1 MEFFLPFS
9 RRSWVNTVAAGD
21 LLAMLARIPDPR
33 GRQGRRFGLSAM
45 LATVVCGILTGARGY
60 TAIAEWIHHQEV
72 QIWHWLGY
80 TRRPPCPNA
89 FRKLLMSLDPDALE
103 AVLREWAEHLL
114 GETLPP
120 EWQAVSIDGKTLC
133 STLAGH
139 GRSVHLLSVL
149 DQRTGFVLS
158 QQEVDSKTNEHKGA
172 LQLLK
177 TMVLKGRLVTG
188 DAMFCQRDLC
198 QQIVDAGGHYLFV
211 VKDNQPS
218 LKEAIAADFRPGF
231 SPLYGTRAAAASLGG

>member
-1 MEFFLPFS
+1 M
-9 RRSWVNTVAAGD
+9 NTVAAGD

-60 TAIAEWIHHQEV
+60 TAIAEWIHRQEV
-72 QIWHWLGY
+72 PVWHWLGY
-80 TRRPPCPNA
+80 TRKPPCPNA
-89 FRKLLMSLDPDALE
+89 FRDLLMALDSTALE
-103 AVLREWAEHLL
+103 SVLREWAEILL
-114 GETLPP
+114 GETVPPGETLPP
-120 EWQAVSIDGKTLC
+120 ELQAVAMDGKTLC
-133 STLAGH
+133 STLASH

-158 QQEVDSKTNEHKGA
+158 QQEVDGKTNEHKGA

-177 TMVLKGRLVTG
+177 TIVLKGRLVTG

-198 QQIVDAGGHYLFV
+198 QQIVDDGGHYFFV

-231 SPLYGTRAAAASLGG
+231 SPLHRTRAAAAAFSG

>member
-1 MEFFLPFS
+1 MS
-9 RRSWVNTVAAGD
+9 TVAAGD
-21 LLAMLARIPDPR
+21 LLAMLAKIPDPR

-60 TAIAEWIHHQEV
+60 TAIAGWIHRQEV
-72 QIWHWLGY
+72 QVWHWLGF
-80 TRRPPCPNA
+80 TRKPPCPNA
-89 FRKLLMSLDPDALE
+89 FRDLLMALDADALE
-103 AVLREWAEHLL
+103 TVLREWAEQLL

-120 EWQAVSIDGKTLC
+120 ELQVVSIDGKTVC
-133 STLAGH
+133 STLTAH

-177 TMVLKGRLVTG
+177 TMILKGRLVTG

-198 QQIVDAGGHYLFV
+198 QQVVDDGGHYFFV

>member
-1 MEFFLPFS
+1 M
-9 RRSWVNTVAAGD
+9 NTVAAGD

-60 TAIAEWIHHQEV
+60 TAIAEWIHRQEV
-72 QIWHWLGY
+72 QVWHWLGY
-80 TRRPPCPNA
+80 LRKPPCPNA
-89 FRKLLMSLDPDALE
+89 FRDLLMALDSDALE
-103 AVLREWAEHLL
+103 SVLREWAETLL
-114 GETLPP
+114 GETVPP
-120 EWQAVSIDGKTLC
+120 ELQAVAMDGKTLRSTETLC
-133 STLAGH
+133 STLASH
-139 GRSVHLLSVL
+139 GRSVHLLSVI

-158 QQEVDSKTNEHKGA
+158 QQEVDGKTNEHKGA

-177 TMVLKGRLVTG
+177 TIVLKGRLVTG

-198 QQIVDAGGHYLFV
+198 QQIVDDGGHYFFV

-231 SPLYGTRAAAASLGG
+231 SPLYRTRAAAASLPS

>member
-1 MEFFLPFS
+1 MS
-9 RRSWVNTVAAGD
+9 TVAAGD
-21 LLAMLARIPDPR
+21 LLAMLAKIPDPR

-60 TAIAEWIHHQEV
+60 TAIAGWIHRQEV
-72 QIWHWLGY
+72 QVWHWLGF
-80 TRRPPCPNA
+80 TRKPPCPNA
-89 FRKLLMSLDPDALE
+89 FRDLLMSLDPDALE
-103 AVLREWAEHLL
+103 AVLREWAEQLL

-120 EWQAVSIDGKTLC
+120 ELQAVSIDGKTLC

-149 DQRTGFVLS
+149 DQRTGLVLS

-172 LQLLK
+172 MQLLK
-177 TMVLKGRLVTG
+177 TIILKGRLVTG

-198 QQIVDAGGHYLFV
+198 QQVVDDGGHYFFV

-231 SPLYGTRAAAASLGG
+231 SPLYGTRAAAASLPG

>member
-1 MEFFLPFS
+1 MS
-9 RRSWVNTVAAGD
+9 TVAAGD

-60 TAIAEWIHHQEV
+60 TAIAGWIHRQEV
-72 QIWHWLGY
+72 QVWHWLGF
-80 TRRPPCPNA
+80 TRKPPCPNA
-89 FRKLLMSLDPDALE
+89 FRDLLMALDAGALE
-103 AVLREWAEHLL
+103 TVLREWAEQLL

-120 EWQAVSIDGKTLC
+120 ELQVVSIDGKTLC
-133 STLAGH
+133 STLTAH

-177 TMVLKGRLVTG
+177 TLVLKGRLARISHCAKKRTAFLSHKLLVNG
-188 DAMFCQRDLC
+188 NF
-198 QQIVDAGGHYLFV
+198 G
-211 VKDNQPS
+211 KN
-218 LKEAIAADFRPGF
+218 KEAVRWLQSVANDRSIS
-231 SPLYGTRAAAASLGG
+231 SPWRRGR

>member
-1 MEFFLPFS
+1 M
-9 RRSWVNTVAAGD
+9 NTVAAGD
-21 LLAMLARIPDPR
+21 LLAMLAKVPDPR

-60 TAIAEWIHHQEV
+60 TAIAEWIHRQEV
-72 QIWHWLGY
+72 QVWHWLGF
-80 TRRPPCPNA
+80 TRKPPCPNT
-89 FRKLLMSLDPDALE
+89 FRDLLMALDAEALE
-103 AVLREWAEHLL
+103 GVLREWAEQLL

-120 EWQAVSIDGKTLC
+120 ELQAVSIDGKSLC
-133 STLAGH
+133 STLTAH

-172 LQLLK
+172 MQLLK
-177 TMVLKGRLVTG
+177 TLVLKGRLVTG

-198 QQIVDAGGHYLFV
+198 QQVVDDGGHYFFV

-231 SPLYGTRAAAASLGG
+231 SPLDGTRAAAASLGG

>member
-1 MEFFLPFS
+1 V
-9 RRSWVNTVAAGD
+9 VNTVAAGD
-21 LLAMLARIPDPR
+21 LLAMLAGIPDPR
-33 GRQGRRFGLSAM
+33 ERQGRRFGLSAM

-60 TAIAEWIHHQEV
+60 TAIAEWIHRQEV
-72 QIWHWLGY
+72 QVWHWLGY
-80 TRRPPCPNA
+80 TRKPPCANT
-89 FRKLLMSLDPDALE
+89 FRDLLMALDAGALE
-103 AVLREWAEHLL
+103 AVLREWAEQLL
-114 GETLPP
+114 GETLPS
-120 EWQAVSIDGKTLC
+120 ELQVVSIDGKTLC
-133 STLAGH
+133 STLASH

-172 LQLLK
+172 MQLLK
-177 TMVLKGRLVTG
+177 TLVLQGRLVTG

-198 QQIVDAGGHYLFV
+198 QQIVDDGGHYLFV

-231 SPLYGTRAAAASLGG
+231 SPLHGTRAAAATLGG

>member
-1 MEFFLPFS
+1 M
-9 RRSWVNTVAAGD
+9 VNTVAAGD

-60 TAIAEWIHHQEV
+60 TAIAEWIHRQEV
-72 QIWHWLGY
+72 SVWHWLGY
-80 TRRPPCPNA
+80 TRKPPCPNA
-89 FRKLLMSLDPDALE
+89 FRDLLMALDSAALE
-103 AVLREWAEHLL
+103 SVLREWAEILL
-114 GETLPP
+114 GETMPPGEPVPP
-120 EWQAVSIDGKTLC
+120 ELQAVAMDGKTLC
-133 STLAGH
+133 STLASH

-158 QQEVDSKTNEHKGA
+158 QQEVDGKTNEHKGA

-177 TMVLKGRLVTG
+177 TIVLKGRLVTG
-188 DAMFCQRDLC
+188 DAIFCQRDLC
-198 QQIVDAGGHYLFV
+198 QQIVDDGGHYFFV

-231 SPLYGTRAAAASLGG
+231 SPLYRTRAAAASFSG

>member
-1 MEFFLPFS
+1 M
-9 RRSWVNTVAAGD
+9 NTVAAGD
-21 LLAMLARIPDPR
+21 LLAMLATIPDPR

-72 QIWHWLGY
+72 QVWHWLGF
-80 TRRPPCPNA
+80 TRKPPCPNT
-89 FRKLLMSLDPDALE
+89 FRDLLMSLDPDALE
-103 AVLREWAEHLL
+103 AVLRDWAEHLI
-114 GETLPP
+114 GERPP
-120 EWQAVSIDGKTLC
+120 DIQAVSIDGKTLC
-133 STLAGH
+133 STLTSHA
-139 GRSVHLLSVL
+139 RSVHLLSVL

-158 QQEVDSKTNEHKGA
+158 QQEVGSKTNEHKGA

-177 TMVLKGRLVTG
+177 TIILKGRLVTG
-188 DAMFCQRDLC
+188 DAIFCQRDLC
-198 QQIVDAGGHYLFV
+198 QQILDDGGHYFLV

-231 SPLYGTRAAAASLGG
+231 SPLHGTRTAATSLPS